1 MPKMVPSPQTFRGPW
16 AVGRAVSARL
26 GIVIGYE
33 AIATPLGFLGR
44 HRVPGNRRQQH
55 VEEDRDADFLPCLV
69 RAEGLPFDTP
79 AGIRSA
85 RCPADTFITICL
97 IGKVALFPPGEI
109 SRFLDGRV
117 LDPPC
122 PQPENGL
129 SEQPLHDQ
137 AKFKVQLPI
146 AKWARRGRSIES
158 T

>member
-79 AGIRSA
+79 AGIRS
-85 RCPADTFITICL
+85 
-97 IGKVALFPPGEI
+97 
-109 SRFLDGRV
+109 V
-117 LDPPC
+117 LPRRYIHYD
-122 PQPENGL
+122 
-129 SEQPLHDQ
+129 
-137 AKFKVQLPI
+137 LPY
-146 AKWARRGRSIES
+146 RQGRSVS
-158 T
+158 SR